1 VDAAVLLAT
10 LGMLVGIKMP
20 GPVYA
25 VLIVAALGFMEIR
38 SRFLRP
44 SSASVSSSP
53 SLKTRSALPLVG
65 VGLLCCGL
73 LGGFWYLRNW
83 VQIGNPLGYVKVQIA
98 GVVLFDGTADLTEI
112 KKRTA
117 LSSVFQPTRVAHW
130 KILAGQIKEKLHVPF
145 AVLGLQAFAVPF
157 AFAAG
162 QRRIPTA
169 YLLGLFALLFCAGFL
184 YWSTPASAK
193 NPGDADMTSWMGQA
207 FRYAFPFIGLL
218 GVAAAVGATLTQT
231 RDENLVALALISS
244 VASAPRAIY
253 VGGFLLLGWGWF
265 GAIQQARWMA
275 HAPHPLR
282 VFGRCAI
289 VATCAGLMFG
299 ATFVMRQKRDAH
311 RSQTYDDVVDYVTH
325 NINSDEVIGYPSSMK
340 SYLLYGKDLNRQVIF
355 MPSKTDA
362 PAPWIDELRQ
372 KNVRVIAFGP
382 SEPTMRWRSVNQMV
396 ADLKSHP
403 AYRNYIRE
411 FLWLEDPNGPF
422 VRVFGDDPRR
432 EPLIYRWKDGG
443 VLP

>member
-1 VDAAVLLAT
+1 
-10 LGMLVGIKMP
+10 
-20 GPVYA
+20 
-25 VLIVAALGFMEIR
+25 
-38 SRFLRP
+38 
-44 SSASVSSSP
+44 
-53 SLKTRSALPLVG
+53 
-65 VGLLCCGL
+65 
-73 LGGFWYLRNW
+73 
-83 VQIGNPLGYVKVQIA
+83 
-98 GVVLFDGTADLTEI
+98 
-112 KKRTA
+112 
-117 LSSVFQPTRVAHW
+117 
-130 KILAGQIKEKLHVPF
+130 
-145 AVLGLQAFAVPF
+145 
-157 AFAAG
+157 
-162 QRRIPTA
+162 
-169 YLLGLFALLFCAGFL
+169 
-184 YWSTPASAK
+184 
-193 NPGDADMTSWMGQA
+193 
-207 FRYAFPFIGLL
+207 
-218 GVAAAVGATLTQT
+218 
-231 RDENLVALALISS
+231 
-244 VASAPRAIY
+244 
-253 VGGFLLLGWGWF
+253 
-265 GAIQQARWMA
+265 MA

-282 VFGRCAI
+282 VFGRFAI

-299 ATFVMRQKRDAH
+299 ATFVMRQKRDAY
-311 RSQTYDDVVDYVTH
+311 RYQTYDDVVDYVTN
-325 NINSDEVIGYPSSMK
+325 NIRPDEVIGYPSSMK